1 LLVCGYVA
9 SGLVTL
15 GIAVASGVPWLAAV
29 ALIAAALATGVI
41 DGAGNVPFLRA
52 VHPTE
57 RPEMTTVYA
66 TYRDA
71 SQLAPPGI
79 FALLL
84 KMFSLPVVFVA
95 GAAGMLALAYYAR
108 FLPRRL

>member
-1 LLVCGYVA
+1 
-9 SGLVTL
+9 
-15 GIAVASGVPWLAAV
+15 
-29 ALIAAALATGVI
+29 
-41 DGAGNVPFLRA
+41 
-52 VHPTE
+52 
-57 RPEMTTVYA
+57 MTTVYA

-95 GAAGMLALAYYAR
+95 GAAGMLALSYYAR